1 MNRRIRYIS
10 LILALALNGCII
22 TNTPGF
28 YNGYKKLTRT
38 EKEKVIFL
46 EDSSII
52 RNLTN
57 KGQIVAIN
65 GRQLLTYAKELDS
78 LLIYRWGPHCSAEFC
93 ILISS
98 CQEYCNSKNY
108 ELVVVAEYYDMEI
121 MNGQNTADL
130 PIFIPNHKYYGKYY
144 ANSLNKR
151 FYEDLL
157 ANKNQVYDSGNGRY
171 ILLSHGE
178 MVKQMKNLNE
188 K

>member
-10 LILALALNGCII
+10 LISVLALNGCII

-28 YNGYKKLTRT
+28 YNGYKKLTPI
-38 EKEKVIFL
+38 EKEKVVFL
-46 EDSSII
+46 EDSSRI

-57 KGQIVAIN
+57 EGQVVAIN

-78 LLIYRWGPHCSAEFC
+78 LLIYIWGPHCSAESC

-108 ELVVVAEYYDMEI
+108 EFAVVAEYYDIRI

-144 ANSLNKR
+144 ANSLNKK
-151 FYEDLL
+151 FMEDLL
-157 ANKNQVYDSGNGRY
+157 MDKNQVYDSGNGRY
-171 ILLSHGE
+171 ILLSRGE
-178 MVKQMKNLNE
+178 IVKRMKNLNE